1 MWMVFFFTFVHFGC
15 SFNHSLHYKREQK
28 IFATYDTY
36 QTDYNLDGDAFGNVI
51 LNNLEEMARQYCVLI
66 MYMCTT

>member
-1 MWMVFFFTFVHFGC
+1 MVLF
-15 SFNHSLHYKREQK
+15 SLSCILDVYLITVCIKKKEKK

-51 LNNLEEMARQYCVLI
+51 LNNLEEMARQSCVLI